1 MIGLVDS
8 EIAKDGKTTN
18 DNRQSSNGERDP
30 VRETDLHGML
40 FVYAWKSE
48 LERAS
53 EHKKIVKCKK
63 QF

>member
-8 EIAKDGKTTN
+8 EITKDGKTTN

-30 VRETDLHGML
+30 VREADLHGML

-53 EHKKIVKCKK
+53 EHKK
-63 QF
+63 